1 MALRDA
7 ERASIA
13 YFYFDFRDVDK
24 QKLHSLLPSLLVQL
38 STRSDHCFDIL
49 SRLYSSCD
57 RGVQKPDDRAMIE
70 CLKEMLTPEAQ
81 RPTYIIMDA
90 IDECPTFSIPSPR
103 NEVLEFVKE
112 LVGFRL
118 PNLLIC
124 VTSRLEH
131 DIKTALDCLT
141 PHYVSLHDED
151 GQKQDISTYVKSFVH
166 SDQKMRRWREA
177 DKILVINT
185 LPERAGGMYECY
197 HLPIDKS

>member
-1 MALRDA
+1 MALRNA
-7 ERASIA
+7 GEASIA
-13 YFYFDFRDVDK
+13 YFYFDFRDVGK
-24 QKLHSLLPSLLVQL
+24 QKLHNLLPSLLIQL

-70 CLKEMLTPEAQ
+70 CLKEMLTPEGQ
-81 RPTYIIMDA
+81 QPTYIIMDA

-118 PNLLIC
+118 PNLHIC
-124 VTSRLEH
+124 ITSRLEH
-131 DIKTALDCLT
+131 DIQAALNFLT
-141 PHYVSLHDED
+141 PHYVSLHDQE

-166 SDQKMRRWREA
+166 SDQEMLRWRDV
-177 DKILVINT
+177 DKNLVIKT
-185 LPERAGGMYECY
+185 LPERADGMYECY
-197 HLPIDKS
+197 HLLLDKS

>member
-7 ERASIA
+7 GRASIA

-24 QKLHSLLPSLLVQL
+24 QKLRNLLPSLLIQL

-57 RGVQKPDDRAMIE
+57 RGVQKPDDRTMIE
-70 CLKEMLTPEAQ
+70 CLKEMLTLEAQ

-90 IDECPTFSIPSPR
+90 IDECPTTFSIPSPR
-103 NEVLEFVKE
+103 DEVLEFVNE

-118 PNLLIC
+118 PNLHIC

-131 DIKTALDCLT
+131 DIQAAFKSLT
-141 PHYVSLHDED
+141 LHDVSLHDEE
-151 GQKQDISTYVKSFVH
+151 GQKQDIFTYVESFVR
-166 SDQKMRRWREA
+166 SDQRMQRWRE
-177 DKILVINT
+177 DDRDLVINT
-185 LPERAGGMYECY
+185 LSEGADGM
-197 HLPIDKS
+197 